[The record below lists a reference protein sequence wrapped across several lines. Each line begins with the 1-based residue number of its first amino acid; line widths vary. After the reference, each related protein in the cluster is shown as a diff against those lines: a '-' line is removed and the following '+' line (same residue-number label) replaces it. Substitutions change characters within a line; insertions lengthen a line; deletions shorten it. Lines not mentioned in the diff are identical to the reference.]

1 MSKNED
7 QLKVLRKID
16 QATVSNQR
24 YLAKNLNFS
33 LGKFNYILKALK
45 KKGLVKIKNFKNNP
59 NKVNYMYILTP
70 KGISERAK
78 LTINFMK
85 KKIKE
90 YEELKAEL
98 DSLKNNE
105 I

>member
-45 KKGLVKIKNFKNNP
+45 KKGLVKIKNFKKNP
-59 NKVNYMYILTP
+59 NKIGYAYILTP
-70 KGISERAK
+70 KGITQKTK
-78 LTINFMK
+78 LTLHFFERIS
-85 KKIKE
+85 KE
-90 YEELKAEL
+90 YEELK
-98 DSLKNNE
+98 KE
-105 I
+105 IKR

>member
-1 MSKNED
+1 MNNSQDLLN
-7 QLKVLRKID
+7 LLRIIKKKPKL
-16 QATVSNQR
+16 SQR
-24 YLAKNLNFS
+24 ELAKNMGFS
-33 LGKFNYILKALK
+33 LGKLNYCLNALK
-45 KKGLVKIKNFKNNP
+45 IKGLVKIKNFKNNP

-98 DSLKNNE
+98 DSLKNN
-105 I
+105 

>member
-59 NKVNYMYILTP
+59 KKLNYAYILTP
-70 KGISERAK
+70 RGIIK
-78 LTINFMK
+78 KTTLTLNFMNR
-85 KKIKE
+85 KIQE
-90 YEELKAEL
+90 YEELK
-98 DSLKNNE
+98 SE
-105 I
+105 IENDRNK